1 MKEFL
6 MGLLFLLGTNL
17 ISLQSMAQTEVMTT
31 QEEPALV
38 NLKELI
44 AKVKIEGASWTVDQW
59 KDAIRQVITSVAPLC
74 KSMAA
79 LIQKHVI
86 MDSSNEEEK
95 KKLEQETKLF
105 EAKSAR
111 YAPLMKEFEKLV
123 EANEVGAK
131 LLKDDDFLMGLIRDL
146 DLEDVLVV
154 LNREYDY

>member
-1 MKEFL
+1 